1 MLIFL
6 IIFLHNDHA
15 SNCNSLKYKEFKN
28 MLFPNNHRSLIDS
41 VISVSAEPSGAP
53 SKLKLMNT
61 N

>member
-28 MLFPNNHRSLIDS
+28 MLFSNNHRSFIDS
-41 VISVSAEPSGAP
+41 VIPAPAEPSSAP
-53 SKLKLMNT
+53 SKLKLMST